1 MHNFSE
7 VSICHWLNVL
17 YNNMRLSFQIFEIFI
32 SRIESHSAVVGTFG
46 TFAGEVQTGQVNVSI
61 EIVSVAMTGY
71 REHGAC
77 VFLIMN

>member
-1 MHNFSE
+1 
-7 VSICHWLNVL
+7 
-17 YNNMRLSFQIFEIFI
+17 MRLSFQIFEIFI
-32 SRIESHSAVVGTFG
+32 SRIESHLAVVG

-77 VFLIMN
+77 VFLIMNWWFEWIRILIENQTN